1 VKSRQIASGHKV
13 GGLVPLT
20 RLLRERSGTT
30 ALEFAIV
37 LPVLV
42 LLTFAIFDSG
52 RAFFVKHSLEHAVSN
67 VSREALVDP
76 LLSDAQL
83 IDRVRAHVAGM
94 KSETVEVQVTRPVI
108 DGHAYIVLD
117 ARYPFALLV
126 PFISSGDIV
135 LAASAR
141 VVLSS

>member
-1 VKSRQIASGHKV
+1 M
-13 GGLVPLT
+13 
-20 RLLRERSGTT
+20 
-30 ALEFAIV
+30 
-37 LPVLV
+37 
-42 LLTFAIFDSG
+42 
-52 RAFFVKHSLEHAVSN
+52 KHSLEHAVSN

-135 LAASAR
+135 LTASAR
-141 VVLSS
+141 VVVSS